1 MATPE
6 QEGPPSAAGGYEPEI
21 FAELAAIEDR
31 SFWFRY
37 RNRLITETVGDLAEP
52 GQSFLEVGCGTG
64 YVLRG
69 LAEEVGLSVTGSELF
84 AEGLEIARR
93 RVPAAELIELDAREM
108 PFEGRFDLVGAFD
121 VLEHIDDDVGV
132 IAGMRKALRPGGYLF
147 VTVPQHPSL
156 WGASDVVAH
165 HVRRYR
171 RSDLIA
177 KVEGAGLELVRTTS
191 FVMSLLPFMAAA
203 RLLRSDDPASYD
215 LESELVPPLGL
226 NRLFGAALALECAA
240 IRRGFNLPAGG
251 SLVLIA
257 RRPPGA
263 ERPA

>member
-1 MATPE
+1 
-6 QEGPPSAAGGYEPEI
+6 
-21 FAELAAIEDR
+21 
-31 SFWFRY
+31 
-37 RNRLITETVGDLAEP
+37 
-52 GQSFLEVGCGTG
+52 
-64 YVLRG
+64 
-69 LAEEVGLSVTGSELF
+69 
-84 AEGLEIARR
+84 
-93 RVPAAELIELDAREM
+93 
-108 PFEGRFDLVGAFD
+108 
-121 VLEHIDDDVGV
+121 
-132 IAGMRKALRPGGYLF
+132 
-147 VTVPQHPSL
+147 VTVPQHPRL

-171 RSDLIA
+171 RRDLVA

-203 RLLRSDDPASYD
+203 RLLRSDDPAGYD

-240 IRRGFNLPAGG
+240 IRRGFGLPAGG

-257 RRPPGA
+257 RRPAGA